1 MSQYD
6 GREIRRGI
14 DQLRT
19 RIEKHFGVGDD
30 EAICRALV
38 ALMCKECEKAY
49 EATITRTEEALREL
63 YPNVEGEKA
72 VELDFARADVQ
83 AGFRK

>member
-1 MSQYD
+1 M
-6 GREIRRGI
+6 
-14 DQLRT
+14 
-19 RIEKHFGVGDD
+19 GDD